1 MKRSLFRFILC
12 AAAAVVFTACDK
24 ETNRENWLSPDDQT
38 ENAGG
43 SHGEGYFRATFFP
56 QQGNNVTR
64 AGEVTEPGSKAV
76 EGDSKSIQELTCYVY
91 QKQEEG
97 DDYILVASQNV
108 ITYDAQGVKIQSHQW
123 PLTNEVS
130 FDLPYGEY
138 KAVFVGN
145 ATEDLYTKTVS
156 NKLLTGVDVNSIGT
170 DSPSKFSEASLNM
183 PEGEDNQPI
192 MFEDVDKDGRD
203 VHNMLYLCTVDF
215 DETDFNGTKEPPQV
229 LMQRVVSQNVYGRD
243 FVDSNDMLATLVN
256 EIVDHIAAGD
266 FVGETVRG
274 VLRLKL
280 ISIITDVVNGVVD
293 GLYDELE
300 NASLKIAFVDVP
312 VGYIVVPAVKALL
325 APILGDNGAIRLLV
339 EGLADELV
347 DPLLEALT
355 ADLLKKVNKEL
366 LNPVLGIVNK
376 TLNGEEGSLLGLNY
390 LLNPWQHV
398 NAVNI
403 QYQSLTKS
411 IGFDREVKAY
421 YTPIDNGPAAI
432 FSAVPVIDGPK
443 SLESDEQVVRNVYV
457 TTLSGKVTNDEDK
470 YKQHQL
476 SSIVVDKASADKD
489 LLGIL
494 GLLLDGVDNALIGGL
509 LVNIQKDLNY
519 PMESNLQYNTRCELL
534 NLTLNNFDDYTD
546 GDQVKVTI
554 DLGDVLP
561 KALVGGLVDGL
572 LDKGKS
578 PIAPLLEAVTA
589 ALGGVVNGVAEA
601 LKTVTVGIV
610 DLTSITTPITNL
622 LDNIIAA
629 LTGDGSGNS
638 GLVQELVEN
647 LTLDLD
653 IQLPS
658 LGISNIR
665 VEGSWDDTTVSNGAT
680 IPAIGH

>member
-1 MKRSLFRFILC
+1 MKRSFIRFMLC
-12 AAAAVVFTACDK
+12 AAVAVAFTACEK
-24 ETNRENWLSPDDQT
+24 ENGLLSEDPTT
-38 ENAGG
+38 ERAG
-43 SHGEGYFRATFFP
+43 SKHGEGYFRATFFP
-56 QQGNNVTR
+56 QQGNNATR
-64 AGEVTEPGSKAV
+64 AGEVIEPGNEAIK
-76 EGDSKSIQELTCYVY
+76 GDSKSIQELTCYVY

-97 DDYILVASQNV
+97 EDYILFDSKEV
-108 ITYDAQGVKIQSHQW
+108 IKYDAQGKKIQSYTW
-123 PLTNEVS
+123 PLTEEVS
-130 FDLPYGEY
+130 FELPNGEY

-145 ATEDLYTKTVS
+145 ATKYLFTKTVS
-156 NKLLTGVDVNSIGT
+156 NELLTGVDVSSIGKENA
-170 DSPSKFSEASLNM
+170 SKFSEASLNM

-192 MFEDVDKDGRD
+192 MFEDVDDGERD

-215 DETDFNGTKEPPQV
+215 SEADFDGTKEPPQV

-256 EIVDHIAAGD
+256 QIVEHIADED

-274 VLRLKL
+274 LLKLKL
-280 ISIITDVVNGVVD
+280 ISIITGVVNGVVD
-293 GLYDELE
+293 DLYDELGD
-300 NASLKIAFVDVP
+300 ASLRIGFIDTP
-312 VGYIVVPAVKALL
+312 VGAIVVPIVKGLL
-325 APILGDNGAIRLLV
+325 GPMLGDNGVIRLLV
-339 EGLADELV
+339 EGLADQLV
-347 DPLLEALT
+347 DPLLTALT
-355 ADLLKKVNKEL
+355 ADLLEKLNEEL

-403 QYQSLTKS
+403 EYQSLTKS

-443 SLESDEQVVRNVYV
+443 NLESDENVVRNVYV

-470 YKQHQL
+470 DKQHQL
-476 SSIVVDKASADKD
+476 SSIVVDKASADND

-494 GLLLDGVDNALIGGL
+494 GLLLDDVDNTLIGGL

-546 GDQVKVTI
+546 GDQVKVTV

-561 KALVGGLVDGL
+561 TDLVGGLVDGL
-572 LDKGKS
+572 LHDGKS
-578 PIAPLLEAVTA
+578 PLTPLLEAVTA
-589 ALGGVVNGVAEA
+589 ALGGIVNAVAEG
-601 LKTVTVGIV
+601 LYYLTLGLV
-610 DLTSITTPITNL
+610 DLTSITKPITNL

-629 LTGDGSGNS
+629 LTGDGEGNS

-653 IQLPS
+653 IYLPS

-665 VEGSWDDTTVSNGAT
+665 VEGSWDDTTVSNGAK
-680 IPAIGH
+680 IPAVNHKD